1 MIELVYYEN
10 EIRILLILA
19 FFFSLKN
26 CYFVFYREN
35 LKNDTFILKKK

>member
-19 FFFSLKN
+19 FFSLSKIVIS
-26 CYFVFYREN
+26 FFIE
-35 LKNDTFILKKK
+35 KILKMTHLF